1 MELET
6 GGQPLDLATTL
17 TSGQLFHWKK
27 EDGWFSGVISGC
39 FIKIR
44 QHPDG
49 TIEFRSSQPE
59 PSAQYLLHRYF
70 RLDDDIETIYA
81 EISRDTVVARLVE
94 QYRGLRILRHEP
106 WECLVAYILSVRS
119 PIERTR
125 RNSETLS
132 EHLGGP
138 VALDGEIKGAFPTPR
153 QIVQAGEAR
162 LMELLVGFDSYAD
175 RVFRAASEVEQGL
188 LDLDALKRVSYQEAI
203 RRLMRC
209 SGIRDKVANCIAL
222 FSLDHLDAFPIDTHI
237 ETALL
242 KSYRP
247 DMRPATGRRLRDYEL
262 RKLMVWSRG
271 HFGPYAGYA
280 GQFLFQDQRM
290 QQRRR

>member
-6 GGQPLDLATTL
+6 GGQPLDLATPL

-70 RLDDDIETIYA
+70 RLDDDIEAIYA
-81 EISRDTVVARLVE
+81 EIRRDPVVARLVE

-132 EHLGGP
+132 EHLGDP
-138 VALDGEIKGAFPTPR
+138 VALDGEIRGAFPTPR

-162 LMELLVGFDSYAD
+162 LMELLVGFDSYAN

-188 LDLDALKRVSYQEAI
+188 LDLDALKYLSRDAAT
-203 RRLMRC
+203 RRLMQCR
-209 SGIRDKVANCIAL
+209 GVGHKVANCIAL
-222 FSLDHLDAFPIDTHI
+222 FSLDHLDAFPIDIWIARALGERYFPGQPNPETH
-237 ETALL
+237 
-242 KSYRP
+242 
-247 DMRPATGRRLRDYEL
+247 EL
-262 RKLMVWSRG
+262 PHWAELFQG

-280 GQFLFQDQRM
+280 GQFLFHAQRM
-290 QQRRR
+290 KQL